1 MAVAAR
7 VACMLWLAVGL
18 LAGCRAPEHTIRRAL
33 REGDGWRYTLTLQGI
48 LREQTDTLELRYTDR
63 VVRVEPDGSALVERT
78 LDLEPDA
85 LQRLQASAA
94 PFGELKPKSRWR
106 VYPDGRE
113 TPLDEAGFFIGAFAY
128 AYPDRP
134 VPIGAQWG
142 RVARVGSLEVKYL
155 CQLEGIEPLAGV
167 SCYRIRVE
175 VEPMPDSLPQM
186 EGEMTVHV
194 DALSGWTRQIRGTLS
209 MRAGALQ
216 GDFTLTVRGE
226 PAGEK
231 P

>member
-1 MAVAAR
+1 
-7 VACMLWLAVGL
+7 MLWLAASL

-33 REGDGWRYTLTLQGI
+33 HEGDEWRYTLTLQGS
-48 LREQTDTLELRYTDR
+48 LREQNDTLELRYTDR
-63 VVRVEPDGSALVERT
+63 VLTVESDGSALVERT

-106 VYPDGRE
+106 MYPDGRE

-155 CQLEGIEPLAGV
+155 CQLEGIESLEGV
-167 SCYRIRVE
+167 SCYRIRVQ
-175 VEPMPDSLPQM
+175 VEPLPDSLPQM

-194 DALSGWTRQIRGTLS
+194 DTQFGWTRQIRGTLS
-209 MRAGALQ
+209 MRAGALE

-226 PAGEK
+226 PAGET

>member
-7 VACMLWLAVGL
+7 VACTLWLAASL
-18 LAGCRAPEHTIRRAL
+18 LVGCRAPEQTIRRTL
-33 REGDGWRYTLTLQGI
+33 LEGIGWRYLLTLQGT
-48 LREQTDTLELRYTDR
+48 LREQTDALELRYTDR
-63 VVRVEPDGSALVERT
+63 VLAVEPDGSAIVERT
-78 LDLEPDA
+78 LELERDA

-106 VYPDGRE
+106 MYPDGRE

-134 VPIGAQWG
+134 VPIGARWG
-142 RVARVGSLEVKYL
+142 RVERVGSLEVKYL
-155 CQLEGIEPLAGV
+155 CQLEGIELLAGV

-175 VEPMPDSLPQM
+175 VEPMPESLPQM
-186 EGEMTVHV
+186 KGEMTVHV
-194 DALSGWTRQIRGTLS
+194 DAQSGWTRQIRGTLN
-209 MRAGALQ
+209 MRAGSLE
-216 GDFTLTVRGE
+216 GDFTLTLRGE
-226 PAGEK
+226 PVGEK